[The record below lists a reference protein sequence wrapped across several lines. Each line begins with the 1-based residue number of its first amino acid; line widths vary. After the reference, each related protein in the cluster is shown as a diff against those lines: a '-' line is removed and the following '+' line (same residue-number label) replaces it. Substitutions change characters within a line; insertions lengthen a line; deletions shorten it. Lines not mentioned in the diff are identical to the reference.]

1 VRVGPSSA
9 EPVGGPRETMT
20 TMLDVVN
27 AKNEKVDSLEL
38 PGAIF
43 GASVKNHVLHEVV
56 RMQLASRR
64 QGTADTKGRSDVSG
78 GGKKPWKQ
86 KGTGRA
92 RAGSTRSPLW
102 RHGGTI
108 FGPHPRS
115 YAFEVPKTVRRQ
127 ALLAALTTKAQAGA
141 IRLLESVS
149 LEKPS
154 TKQMRG
160 MLQSVGVQGRALVVL
175 PARDEV
181 VEKSARNLPEVRV
194 LTVRGLNVYDV
205 LKADTLVLT
214 PEGVHTL
221 REVLAP

>member
-1 VRVGPSSA
+1 
-9 EPVGGPRETMT
+9 MT

-38 PGAIF
+38 PDVIF
-43 GASVKNHVLHEVV
+43 GAPVKPHLLHEVV
-56 RMQLASRR
+56 RMQLANRR

-115 YAFEVPKTVRRQ
+115 YAFEVPKAVRRQ

-154 TKQMRG
+154 TKQMLS
-160 MLQSVGVQGRALVVL
+160 MLQAVGAQGKALVVL

-214 PEGVHTL
+214 PEGVSTL
-221 REVLAP
+221 REVLAL

>member
-1 VRVGPSSA
+1 
-9 EPVGGPRETMT
+9 MT

-38 PGAIF
+38 PDVIF
-43 GASVKNHVLHEVV
+43 GAPVKPHLLHEVV
-56 RMQLASRR
+56 RMQLANRR

-115 YAFEVPKTVRRQ
+115 YAFEVPKAVRRQ

-160 MLQSVGVQGRALVVL
+160 MLQAVGAQGKALVVL

-214 PEGVHTL
+214 PEGVNTL
-221 REVLAP
+221 REVLAL

>member
-1 VRVGPSSA
+1 
-9 EPVGGPRETMT
+9 MT

-38 PGAIF
+38 PEVIF
-43 GASVKNHVLHEVV
+43 GAPVKPHLLHEVV
-56 RMQLASRR
+56 RMQLANRR

-115 YAFEVPKTVRRQ
+115 YAFEVPKAVRRQ

-154 TKQMRG
+154 TKQMLS
-160 MLQSVGVQGRALVVL
+160 MLQTVGAQGKALVVL
-175 PARDEV
+175 PARDEI

-214 PEGVHTL
+214 PEGVNTL
-221 REVLAP
+221 REVLAL

>member
-1 VRVGPSSA
+1 
-9 EPVGGPRETMT
+9 MT

-43 GASVKNHVLHEVV
+43 SASVKNHVLHEVV

-64 QGTADTKGRSDVSG
+64 QGTADTKGRSEVSG

-115 YAFEVPKTVRRQ
+115 YAFEVPKAVRRQ

-160 MLQSVGVQGRALVVL
+160 MLQTVGVNGRALVVL

>member
-1 VRVGPSSA
+1 
-9 EPVGGPRETMT
+9 
-20 TMLDVVN
+20 MLDVVN

-38 PGAIF
+38 PEAIF
-43 GASVKNHVLHEVV
+43 GAAVKTHVLHEVV
-56 RMQLASRR
+56 RMQLAGRR

-115 YAFEVPKTVRRQ
+115 YAFEVPKAVRRQ

-160 MLQSVGVQGRALVVL
+160 MLQSVGVQGKALVVL

-181 VEKSARNLPEVRV
+181 VEKSARNLPQVRV

-205 LKADTLVLT
+205 LKADMLVLT